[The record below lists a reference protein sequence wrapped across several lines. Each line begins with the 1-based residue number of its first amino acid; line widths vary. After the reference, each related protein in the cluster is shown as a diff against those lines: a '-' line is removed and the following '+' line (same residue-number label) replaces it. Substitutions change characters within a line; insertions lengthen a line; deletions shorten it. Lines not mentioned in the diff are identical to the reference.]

1 MCLLAEYI
9 TLLIFLYLGI
19 RHWRDVYAETVG
31 SVEMES
37 LRK

>member
-19 RHWRDVYAETVG
+19 RHWRGVCAESLG